1 MNHLSEEIILDFI
14 DENISEEIKKDVL
27 THLSECDICR
37 NKLIEFQ
44 KVDEL
49 FYQINQLNAPDE
61 INEKVMKKI
70 SRQLKSE
77 KQQKNFFV
85 FSIIFISSILITTI
99 ALIFSSVD
107 KVKIGNISEIEI
119 MSNKFIVGLNKI
131 LSLFLDK
138 IYQNNL
144 TVTFITILILIVSIL
159 FLIDELK
166 NQKIKPNLFPKGW
179 ISKTN

>member
-14 DENISEEIKKDVL
+14 DENISREIKKDVL
-27 THLSECDICR
+27 THLSECDMCR

-44 KVDEL
+44 KVDKL
-49 FYQINQLNAPDE
+49 FYQIEHLNAPE
-61 INEKVMKKI
+61 KINKIVMAKI
-70 SRQLKSE
+70 SKQLKSE
-77 KQQKNFFV
+77 KQQKNFFI

-107 KVKIGNISEIEI
+107 KVKIEKFSEIEI
-119 MSNKFIVGLNKI
+119 ISNKFIVGLNKI

-138 IYQNNL
+138 IYQNSL
-144 TVTFITILILIVSIL
+144 TLTFITILILIISIL

-166 NQKIKPNLFPKGW
+166 NHKIKPNL
-179 ISKTN
+179 

>member
-14 DENISEEIKKDVL
+14 DENISREIKKDVL
-27 THLSECDICR
+27 THLSECDMCR

-44 KVDEL
+44 KVDKL
-49 FYQINQLNAPDE
+49 FYQIEQLNAPE
-61 INEKVMKKI
+61 KINKIVMAKI
-70 SRQLKSE
+70 SKQLKSE
-77 KQQKNFFV
+77 KQQKNFFI

-107 KVKIGNISEIEI
+107 KVKIEKFSEIEI
-119 MSNKFIVGLNKI
+119 ISNKFIVGINKI

-138 IYQNNL
+138 IYQNSL
-144 TVTFITILILIVSIL
+144 TLTFITILILIISIL

-166 NQKIKPNLFPKGW
+166 NHKIKPNL
-179 ISKTN
+179 